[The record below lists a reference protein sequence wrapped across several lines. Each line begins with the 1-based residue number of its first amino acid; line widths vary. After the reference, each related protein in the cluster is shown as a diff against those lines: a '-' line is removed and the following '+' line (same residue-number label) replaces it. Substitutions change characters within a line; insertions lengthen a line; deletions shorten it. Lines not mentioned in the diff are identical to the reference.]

1 METDRF
7 QLAAD
12 ELLDRVTEDHL
23 DPARE
28 AQSQLERE
36 PSRPREDNYAQVRQE
51 RDGYNRGGMAR
62 QQASAILT
70 NKRINASY
78 LERTAQAGE
87 ERQDSREALE
97 QRVEQSQ
104 SHGADQPAEHSRTTT
119 REAQPEQS
127 QEQEP
132 DWQRYAQDK
141 EYRAQVDGREKSQQQ
156 TQQQRKA
163 TVQRDRE
170 H

>member
-1 METDRF
+1 MERDRF
-7 QLAAD
+7 QPAAD
-12 ELLDRVTEDHL
+12 ELLDRVAEDQL

-28 AQSQLERE
+28 AQSQL
-36 PSRPREDNYAQVRQE
+36 PSRPKEDNYAQVRQE

-62 QQASAILT
+62 QQTSAILT

-87 ERQDSREALE
+87 KRQDSREALE

-104 SHGADQPAEHSRTTT
+104 SHGADQPTEHSRTTT

-141 EYRAQVDGREKSQQQ
+141 EYRARVDGREKSQQQ